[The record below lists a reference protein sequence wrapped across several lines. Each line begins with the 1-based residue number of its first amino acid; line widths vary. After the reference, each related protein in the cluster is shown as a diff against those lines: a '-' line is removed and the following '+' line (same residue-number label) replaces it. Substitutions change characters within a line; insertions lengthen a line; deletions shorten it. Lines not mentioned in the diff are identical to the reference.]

1 MTQNNIGWNFQN
13 SYLKLA
19 DIMVSKLPPVPVK
32 NPKVVLY
39 NDQLEQELGLN
50 FSSLD
55 EQEKASYLSGN
66 TIPEQTTPWAE
77 AYAGHQF
84 GHLTMLGDGRA
95 VVLGEHIAPNKK
107 RFDIQF
113 KGSGVT
119 PYSRSGDGR
128 AALGPMLREYI
139 ISEAIHFLNIPTSRS
154 LAVVTTGED
163 VVRETILPGAILTRV
178 AASHIR
184 VGTFEFVAAQKDINT
199 LQELI
204 MYCIDRHY
212 QELKGQKNP
221 ALQLFR
227 AVMNR
232 HADLIV
238 NYMRVGFIHGVL
250 NTDNVA
256 MSGESIDYGP
266 CAFMDSYD
274 PKTKFSSIDQQ
285 GRYAYGNQPIIAKW
299 NMARF
304 AETLIPLIDVD
315 LNKAIEMLEE
325 EVNEFSKIYINK
337 SLEMMRNKLGI
348 KGGVEED
355 SLLIK
360 ELLTWMQNN
369 KADYTNTF
377 VSIMNETFD
386 QPVYQD
392 QAFQEW
398 YKKLRIRKPNRETMR
413 KNNPLVI
420 PRNYQVEDSLK
431 LAHEGNFESV
441 ASLLSVLRNPYNNS
455 NNIKQFQDP
464 GLLAAFLIKPF
475 VELIYM
481 IHTVLLITHLAA
493 TLNHYYARKDMTLK
507 RMLFLK

>member
-1 MTQNNIGWNFQN
+1 MTRNNVGWNFQN
-13 SYLKLA
+13 SYLNLA

-55 EQEKASYLSGN
+55 EQEKASHLSGN

-95 VVLGEHIAPNKK
+95 VVLGEHITPNNK

-212 QELKGQKNP
+212 QELKGQKKP

-232 HADLIV
+232 HANLMV

-256 MSGESIDYGP
+256 ISGESIDYGP

-315 LNKAIEMLEE
+315 LNKAIEILEE

-348 KGGVEED
+348 KGGIEED
-355 SLLIK
+355 SFLIK

-386 QPVYQD
+386 QPIYQD
-392 QAFQEW
+392 QIFQEW
-398 YKKLRIRKPNRETMR
+398 YKKLRIRKPDRETMR
-413 KNNPLVI
+413 QNNPLVI

-455 NNIKQFQDP
+455 NNIKKFQDP
-464 GLLAAFLIKPF
+464 GPASSIPYQTFCG
-475 VELIYM
+475 
-481 IHTVLLITHLAA
+481 T
-493 TLNHYYARKDMTLK
+493 
-507 RMLFLK
+507 